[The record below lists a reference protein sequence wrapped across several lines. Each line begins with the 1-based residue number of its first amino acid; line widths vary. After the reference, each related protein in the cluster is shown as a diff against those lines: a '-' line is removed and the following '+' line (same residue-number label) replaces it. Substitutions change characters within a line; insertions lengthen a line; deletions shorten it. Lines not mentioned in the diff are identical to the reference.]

1 MHLPVDPAHK
11 ETPSQSTQSNILS
24 GPSDTLVLAEDETG
38 DRAAVD
44 RAIAADDRAT
54 ARVAPTLDE
63 VTDSPTS
70 VPGSLGKRG
79 RASWV
84 VWYEALKSIL
94 PVYIGIHLAF
104 FAISFLSVL
113 FVLSDFSKQ
122 SMPIYTLWQS
132 WHHWDTGNFLVVAVH
147 GYTAPNQTA
156 FFPLYPIF
164 ERGLMFITNNPF
176 TAGLII
182 SDVAGLVM
190 LDVLYRLVEEDF
202 DAERAYRT
210 ILYLSVFPTAFF
222 LAAAYNEA
230 LFICFALFSFYYMRH
245 GNWWQAGLFGF
256 LATLTR
262 SSGLFLL
269 VPFCYEYLRQHH
281 FDFSQ
286 GGGTDGRKGRSQSGG
301 TKNQG
306 GGKLTPLLKRSLRSA
321 FQSSKLRF
329 DLRAIRFDVIAVLG
343 MPAAVGAFAVYC
355 YFQFNDALASL
366 HAQAYWHPRMHIPGE
381 GMILSLRLITHS
393 GGLLNFQAIHNLLDL
408 VPDLLVLG
416 LIILSFVGPWKLPRS
431 LWAYGFYAAALYLFF
446 QLYPTTGIFPLLS
459 VARYLLEV
467 FPAFIILASLGK
479 YRLIHMG
486 YLMVSGATLFFLLAQ
501 FLIGRWVL

>member
-1 MHLPVDPAHK
+1 MHLPVDP
-11 ETPSQSTQSNILS
+11 SQSIQSNILS
-24 GPSDTLVLAEDETG
+24 GSSDTLVSVQEADE
-38 DRAAVD
+38 A
-44 RAIAADDRAT
+44 
-54 ARVAPTLDE
+54 
-63 VTDSPTS
+63 TDSAAS
-70 VPGSLGKRG
+70 VPVRREKRG
-79 RASWV
+79 FTHVISFTVGKTSWAK
-84 VWYEALKSIL
+84 WYEALKSIL
-94 PVYIGIHLAF
+94 PIYVGIHLAF
-104 FAISFLSVL
+104 FAISFFSVL

-190 LDVLYRLVEEDF
+190 LVVLYRLVEEDF

-210 ILYLSVFPTAFF
+210 VLYLSIFPTAFF
-222 LAAAYNEA
+222 LAAAYNES

-245 GNWWQAGLFGF
+245 GNWWLAGLFGF

-262 SSGLFLL
+262 SSGLLLL

-281 FDFSQ
+281 FDVSQ
-286 GGGTDGRKGRSQSGG
+286 GGDTDGRKGRSQS

-355 YFQFNDALASL
+355 YFQFHDALASL

-408 VPDLLVLG
+408 VPDLFVLG
-416 LIILSFVGPWKLPRS
+416 LIILSFVGPWKLPRH
-431 LWAYGFYAAALYLFF
+431 LWAYGLYAAALYLFF

-479 YRLIHMG
+479 YRMIHMS

>member
-1 MHLPVDPAHK
+1 MHLPVDP
-11 ETPSQSTQSNILS
+11 SQSIQSNILS
-24 GPSDTLVLAEDETG
+24 GSSDTLVSVQEADE
-38 DRAAVD
+38 A
-44 RAIAADDRAT
+44 
-54 ARVAPTLDE
+54 
-63 VTDSPTS
+63 TDSAAS
-70 VPGSLGKRG
+70 VPVRREKRG
-79 RASWV
+79 FTHVIAFTVGKTSWAK
-84 VWYEALKSIL
+84 WYEALKSIL
-94 PVYIGIHLAF
+94 PIYVGIHLAF
-104 FAISFLSVL
+104 FAISFFSVL

-190 LDVLYRLVEEDF
+190 LVVLYRLVEEDF

-210 ILYLSVFPTAFF
+210 VLYLSIFPTAFF
-222 LAAAYNEA
+222 LAAAYNES

-245 GNWWQAGLFGF
+245 GNWWLAGLFGF

-262 SSGLFLL
+262 SSGLLLL

-281 FDFSQ
+281 FDVSQ
-286 GGGTDGRKGRSQSGG
+286 GGDTDGRKGRSQS

-355 YFQFNDALASL
+355 YFQFHDALASL

-408 VPDLLVLG
+408 VPDLFVLG
-416 LIILSFVGPWKLPRS
+416 LIILSFVGPWKLPRH
-431 LWAYGFYAAALYLFF
+431 LWAYGLYAAALYLFF

-479 YRLIHMG
+479 YRMIHMS

>member
-1 MHLPVDPAHK
+1 MHLPVDP
-11 ETPSQSTQSNILS
+11 SQSIQSNILS
-24 GPSDTLVLAEDETG
+24 GSSDTLVSVQEAGE
-38 DRAAVD
+38 AAPSGYMNV
-44 RAIAADDRAT
+44 IAFT
-54 ARVAPTLDE
+54 VGK
-63 VTDSPTS
+63 TS
-70 VPGSLGKRG
+70 WAK
-79 RASWV
+79 
-84 VWYEALKSIL
+84 WYEALKSIL
-94 PVYIGIHLAF
+94 PIYVGIHLAF
-104 FAISFLSVL
+104 FAISFFSVL

-190 LDVLYRLVEEDF
+190 LVVLYRLVEEDF

-210 ILYLSVFPTAFF
+210 VLYLSIFPTAFF
-222 LAAAYNEA
+222 LAAAYNES

-245 GNWWQAGLFGF
+245 GNWWLAGLFGF

-262 SSGLFLL
+262 SSGLLLL

-281 FDFSQ
+281 FDVSQ
-286 GGGTDGRKGRSQSGG
+286 GGDTDGRKGRSQS

-355 YFQFNDALASL
+355 YFQFHDALASL

-408 VPDLLVLG
+408 VPDLFVLG
-416 LIILSFVGPWKLPRS
+416 LIILSFVGPWKLPRH
-431 LWAYGFYAAALYLFF
+431 LWAYGLYAAALYLFF

-479 YRLIHMG
+479 YRMIHMS

>member
-1 MHLPVDPAHK
+1 MHLPVDP
-11 ETPSQSTQSNILS
+11 SQSIQSNILS
-24 GPSDTLVLAEDETG
+24 GSSDTLVSVQEADE
-38 DRAAVD
+38 A
-44 RAIAADDRAT
+44 
-54 ARVAPTLDE
+54 
-63 VTDSPTS
+63 TDSAAS
-70 VPGSLGKRG
+70 VPVRREKRG
-79 RASWV
+79 FTHVIAFTVGKTSWAK
-84 VWYEALKSIL
+84 WYEALKSIL
-94 PVYIGIHLAF
+94 PIYVGIHLAF
-104 FAISFLSVL
+104 FAISFFSVL

-190 LDVLYRLVEEDF
+190 LVVLYRLVEEDF

-210 ILYLSVFPTAFF
+210 VLYLSIFPTAFF
-222 LAAAYNEA
+222 LAAAYNES

-245 GNWWQAGLFGF
+245 GNWWLAGLFGF

-262 SSGLFLL
+262 SSGLLLL

-281 FDFSQ
+281 FDVSQ
-286 GGGTDGRKGRSQSGG
+286 GGDTDGRKGRSQS

-355 YFQFNDALASL
+355 YFQFHDALASL
-366 HAQAYWHPRMHIPGE
+366 HAQAYWRPRMHIPGE

-408 VPDLLVLG
+408 VPDLFVLG
-416 LIILSFVGPWKLPRS
+416 LIILSFVGPWKLPRH
-431 LWAYGFYAAALYLFF
+431 LWAYGLYAAALYLFF

-479 YRLIHMG
+479 YRMIHMS

>member
-1 MHLPVDPAHK
+1 MHLPADSAHK
-11 ETPSQSTQSNILS
+11 GTPSQSTQSNIPS
-24 GPSDTLVLAEDETG
+24 GSSETLVLAEEATGDRMTTAG
-38 DRAAVD
+38 DRAAVAGD
-44 RAIAADDRAT
+44 RVMGEDRAT
-54 ARVAPTLDE
+54 ARVAPTIDE
-63 VTDSPTS
+63 ATDKLPAVSAPSGGKTTVAGDRAMGEDRAIDEATDSLSPVAAS
-70 VPGSLGKRG
+70 SGKGG

-84 VWYEALKSIL
+84 KWYEALKSIL
-94 PVYIGIHLAF
+94 PIYIGIHLAF
-104 FAISFLSVL
+104 FVTSFLSVL

-190 LDVLYRLVEEDF
+190 LVVLYRLVEEDF

-210 ILYLSVFPTAFF
+210 VLYLSVFPTAFF
-222 LAAAYNEA
+222 LAAAYNES

-245 GNWWQAGLFGF
+245 GNWWLAGLFGF

-269 VPFCYEYLRQHH
+269 VPFCYEYLRQQH
-281 FDFSQ
+281 F
-286 GGGTDGRKGRSQSGG
+286 
-301 TKNQG
+301 N
-306 GGKLTPLLKRSLRSA
+306 LRT
-321 FQSSKLRF
+321 
-329 DLRAIRFDVIAVLG
+329 IRFDIISGLA
-343 MPAAVGAFAVYC
+343 MPAAIGAFALYC
-355 YFQFNDALASL
+355 YFQFHDALASL

-416 LIILSFVGPWKLPRS
+416 LIILSFVGPWKLPRN
-431 LWAYGFYAAALYLFF
+431 LWAYGLYAAALYLFF

-479 YRLIHMG
+479 NRTIHMS

>member
-1 MHLPVDPAHK
+1 MHLPVDP
-11 ETPSQSTQSNILS
+11 SQSIQSNILS
-24 GPSDTLVLAEDETG
+24 GSSDTLVSVQEAGE
-38 DRAAVD
+38 A
-44 RAIAADDRAT
+44 
-54 ARVAPTLDE
+54 
-63 VTDSPTS
+63 TDSAAS
-70 VPGSLGKRG
+70 VPVRREKRG
-79 RASWV
+79 FTHVIAFTVGKTSWAK
-84 VWYEALKSIL
+84 WYEALKSIL
-94 PVYIGIHLAF
+94 PIYVGIHLAF
-104 FAISFLSVL
+104 FAISFFSVL

-190 LDVLYRLVEEDF
+190 LVVLYRLVEEDF

-210 ILYLSVFPTAFF
+210 VLYLSIFPTAFF
-222 LAAAYNEA
+222 LAAAYNES

-245 GNWWQAGLFGF
+245 GNWWLAGLFGF

-262 SSGLFLL
+262 SSGLLLL

-281 FDFSQ
+281 FDVSQ
-286 GGGTDGRKGRSQSGG
+286 GGDTDGRKGRSQS

-355 YFQFNDALASL
+355 YFQFHDALASL

-408 VPDLLVLG
+408 VPDLFVLG
-416 LIILSFVGPWKLPRS
+416 LIILSFVGPWKLPRH
-431 LWAYGFYAAALYLFF
+431 LWAYGLYAAALYLFF

-479 YRLIHMG
+479 YRMIHMS

>member
-1 MHLPVDPAHK
+1 MHLPVDP
-11 ETPSQSTQSNILS
+11 SQSIQSNILS
-24 GPSDTLVLAEDETG
+24 GSSDTLVSVQEADE
-38 DRAAVD
+38 A
-44 RAIAADDRAT
+44 
-54 ARVAPTLDE
+54 
-63 VTDSPTS
+63 TDSAAS
-70 VPGSLGKRG
+70 VPVRREKRG
-79 RASWV
+79 FTHVIAFTVGKTSWAK
-84 VWYEALKSIL
+84 WYEALKSIL
-94 PVYIGIHLAF
+94 PIYVGIHLAF
-104 FAISFLSVL
+104 FAISFFSVL

-190 LDVLYRLVEEDF
+190 LVVLYRLVEEDF

-210 ILYLSVFPTAFF
+210 VLYLSIFPTAFF
-222 LAAAYNEA
+222 LAAAYNES

-245 GNWWQAGLFGF
+245 GNWWLAGLFGF

-269 VPFCYEYLRQHH
+269 APFCYEYLHQHH
-281 FDFSQ
+281 FYFSQ
-286 GGGTDGRKGRSQSGG
+286 GGD

-355 YFQFNDALASL
+355 YFQFHDALASL

-408 VPDLLVLG
+408 VPDLFVLG
-416 LIILSFVGPWKLPRS
+416 LIILSFVGPWKLPRH
-431 LWAYGFYAAALYLFF
+431 LWAYGLYAAALYLFF

-479 YRLIHMG
+479 YRMIHMS